1 MSGRPLDASAPMS
14 LGPPGAARGYREDVI
29 DSHCHLTRV
38 IAGWHGQAQGRPT
51 SELLADAVADL
62 AAVVSVGTG
71 VDDSSATLELAALD
85 GRVHVAVG
93 IHPNDAS
100 QAASA
105 VNRDAIERLATS
117 RSVVAIG
124 ETGFDDHWQDETLD
138 TQLAAFEWHADLA
151 ARLDKPLVLHVR
163 DRQGGSD
170 ASAAAARAITAA
182 GHRRGVLHCFNGDA
196 GLYAAAMDLGWYV
209 SFAGNL
215 TYRSAATLREVAE
228 LVPLDRLLVET
239 DSPFLAPLPHR
250 GSPNR
255 PGHVR
260 IVVAALAALRGIDA
274 AALET
279 QLDANARALFGL
291 EGAV

>member
-1 MSGRPLDASAPMS
+1 M
-14 LGPPGAARGYREDVI
+14 I

-38 IAGWHGQAQGRPT
+38 IAGWRGQAHGRST
-51 SELLADAVADL
+51 TDLLADAVSDL

-71 VDDSSATLELAALD
+71 VEDSGATLELAAFD
-85 GRVHVAVG
+85 DRVHVAVG

-105 VNRDAIERLATS
+105 ANREAIERLAS
-117 RSVVAIG
+117 SSAVVAVG
-124 ETGFDDHWQDETLD
+124 ETGFDDHWQDETLH

-170 ASAAAARAITAA
+170 ASATAAKAITSA

-196 GLYAAAMDLGWYV
+196 DLYAAAMDLGWYV

-215 TYRSAATLREVAE
+215 TYRSAVALREVAA
-228 LVPLDRLLVET
+228 LAPLDRLLVET

-260 IVVAALAALRGIDA
+260 IVATALAALRDIDDA
-274 AALET
+274 TIEA
-279 QLDANARALFGL
+279 QLDTNARALFGL
-291 EGAV
+291 EGAS